1 MLRWQIIQA
10 IGIRLPINIFLLK
23 KGEKMRNE
31 MDMQV
36 NLKDP
41 VNFKDPLE
49 NDYEDFFSR
58 YYITDTMNEFCEK

>member
-1 MLRWQIIQA
+1 
-10 IGIRLPINIFLLK
+10 
-23 KGEKMRNE
+23 MRNE